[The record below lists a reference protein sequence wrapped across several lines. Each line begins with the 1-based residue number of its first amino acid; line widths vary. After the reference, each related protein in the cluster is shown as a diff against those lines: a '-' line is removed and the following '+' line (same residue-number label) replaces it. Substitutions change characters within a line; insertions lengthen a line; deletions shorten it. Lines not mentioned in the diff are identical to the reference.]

1 MKRAVGSG
9 VYSPYPRTFF
19 TFAGMATPIYP
30 RVFTPN
36 LNFSSVAATLAST
49 PTGGTLETVDG
60 EAPSVKENLADLD
73 SLLRWYTSG
82 ADAVNAYTWTFTHT
96 AVADERIS
104 AIAFLGFYSSAQTL
118 SFLLRNA
125 SDTTLATLT
134 EVVPLLTGKPALR
147 VVELPA
153 FQTETKTLD
162 ETATSTF
169 SVSVP
174 SGVGIPIGPI
184 RNNTDVQEFF
194 DVLPLGTQNNR
205 LVRTKVPITNLRF
218 TVTYEFNAGV
228 SLELRTANVLPTEG
242 RPSGNTPI
250 ATQGTSG
257 SPAQSV
263 MDHTVTGLT
272 PAGTYFWFTHSAG
285 DGRNVIARSVR
296 LRGTGTFTSPLGAL
310 DVRSIRYSVAQPKA
324 KRSVVGF
331 VVPGVIESLARTP
344 SAQVDARQ
352 NLPRV
357 VDPYSAPV
365 DQGEYSRFRSIV
377 RNVSV
382 DNLRLLEKWA
392 EIGGVLAELEHGD
405 WRRGSFEVN
414 RVSRNG
420 TVYDAD
426 FTFVEQLL

>member
-1 MKRAVGSG
+1 
-9 VYSPYPRTFF
+9 
-19 TFAGMATPIYP
+19 MATPIYP

-82 ADAVNAYTWTFTHT
+82 ADADKAYTWTFTH
-96 AVADERIS
+96 AAPANEQVG

-125 SDTTLATLT
+125 SDATLATLT

-147 VVELPA
+147 VAEA
-153 FQTETKTLD
+153 D
-162 ETATSTF
+162 
-169 SVSVP
+169 
-174 SGVGIPIGPI
+174 
-184 RNNTDVQEFF
+184 
-194 DVLPLGTQNNR
+194 
-205 LVRTKVPITNLRF
+205 
-218 TVTYEFNAGV
+218 
-228 SLELRTANVLPTEG
+228 
-242 RPSGNTPI
+242 TPQAI
-250 ATQGTSG
+250 
-257 SPAQSV
+257 
-263 MDHTVTGLT
+263 
-272 PAGTYFWFTHSAG
+272 
-285 DGRNVIARSVR
+285 
-296 LRGTGTFTSPLGAL
+296 
-310 DVRSIRYSVAQPKA
+310 RSIRYSIAQPKA
-324 KRSVVGF
+324 KPSVVGF
-331 VVPGVIESLARTP
+331 VVPGIIESLARTP

-365 DQGEYSRFRSIV
+365 DQGEYSRFRSLV

-392 EIGGVLAELEHGD
+392 KTGGVLAELEHGD

-426 FTFVEQLL
+426 FTFVEQRL

>member
-1 MKRAVGSG
+1 
-9 VYSPYPRTFF
+9 
-19 TFAGMATPIYP
+19 MATIYP

-60 EAPSVKENLADLD
+60 EAPSKKENLADLD

-82 ADAVNAYTWTFTHT
+82 ADADKAYTWTFTH
-96 AVADERIS
+96 AAQADERIS
-104 AIAFLGFYSSAQTL
+104 AIAFLGFYLSAQTL

-134 EVVPLLTGKPALR
+134 EAVAALTGKPSLQVA
-147 VVELPA
+147 ELPA

-228 SLELRTANVLPTEG
+228 SLELRTANALPTEG

-310 DVRSIRYSVAQPKA
+310 DVRSIRYSIAQPA
-324 KRSVVGF
+324 SERSVVGF
-331 VVPGVIESLARTP
+331 VMPG
-344 SAQVDARQ
+344 QVEELER
-352 NLPRV
+352 LPYQSREEPRNHPRLISPYNRRV
-357 VDPYSAPV
+357 EE
-365 DQGEYSRFRSIV
+365 GEYSLFTFQ
-377 RNVSV
+377 
-382 DNLRLLEKWA
+382 LLDAAPEDVARIERW
-392 EIGGVLAELEHGD
+392 GDQFELLVELSPGD
-405 WRRGSFEVN
+405 WHVGSFDV
-414 RVSRNG
+414 VSIRRAG
-420 TVYDAD
+420 ERRDVE
-426 FTFVEQLL
+426 FRFIEQLI